1 MESWC
6 GGGVYGTRIRIEMV
20 RVIGIEHRC
29 PRSFKVHGVALET
42 GERKRAGVAT
52 GMEEKVEALN
62 MMASILETMGLMGI
76 TEGCFS

>member
-1 MESWC
+1 MESWR
-6 GGGVYGTRIRIEMV
+6 GGGVYGTRIRVEMV

-29 PRSFKVHGVALET
+29 PWSFKVHGVALET

-62 MMASILETMGLMGI
+62 MMASVLEIDGI
-76 TEGCFS
+76 DGNY

>member
-1 MESWC
+1 
-6 GGGVYGTRIRIEMV
+6 MV

-42 GERKRAGVAT
+42 GERKRARVAT

-62 MMASILETMGLMGI
+62 MMASDFVTDGI
-76 TEGCFS
+76 DGN

>member
-1 MESWC
+1 MIQ
-6 GGGVYGTRIRIEMV
+6 VN
-20 RVIGIEHRC
+20 GIEHRC

-62 MMASILETMGLMGI
+62 MMASVLETDGI
-76 TEGCFS
+76 DGNY